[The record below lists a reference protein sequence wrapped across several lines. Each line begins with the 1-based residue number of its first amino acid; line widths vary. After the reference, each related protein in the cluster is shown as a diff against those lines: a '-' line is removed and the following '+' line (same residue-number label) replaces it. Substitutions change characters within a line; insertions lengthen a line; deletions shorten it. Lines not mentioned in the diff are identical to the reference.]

1 MKSILIIIIIIS
13 SLLMLNVDCSII
25 LPNKINNYNNL
36 HKRENW
42 YSKRTVMINS
52 FSNKMKKL
60 FNKHENNDLYKVD
73 KTRGGSSNPY
83 NSVIRKPYRMG

>member
-1 MKSILIIIIIIS
+1 MKFFLIIIIIS

-25 LPNKINNYNNL
+25 LSNKINNYNNL

-52 FSNKMKKL
+52 FSNKMMKL

-73 KTRGGSSNPY
+73 KARVGRSNPY